1 MQCSTFFQPFVDW
14 LNTPPNPGFNNV
26 VTFLVAGN
34 RSEANR
40 FVLYMTGTFNQITG
54 SQLFGLS
61 RQYFS
66 DRVVA
71 ANGQP
76 FDINQIDNVDVTLSV
91 PNGPLVFNVPGT
103 GNLIAQFSTLECRD
117 SGLLVCTSDFD
128 STILVIS
135 FLNVSVPLIP

>member
-1 MQCSTFFQPFVDW
+1 M
-14 LNTPPNPGFNNV
+14 
-26 VTFLVAGN
+26 TFLVVGN
-34 RSEANR
+34 RSEASR

-54 SQLFGLS
+54 SQLSGFS
-61 RQYFS
+61 PQYFS

-91 PNGPLVFNVPGT
+91 PNGPLVFKAPGT

-135 FLNVSVPLIP
+135 FLNVSAPIIP